1 VGGVDE
7 QPHVLLAELT
17 RVLARTKPHGPISLR
32 LCLAFSEMLA
42 ADGASITVGI
52 ASPERIV
59 LCATDAPSAGVEDA
73 QEILREG
80 PSLDAYRT
88 GKPVSGL
95 SIAEQRLRWP
105 MLTEMLDT
113 RGPQLC
119 LHAFPVRPVED
130 VLGVVCVYQTAE
142 RGLAVTSDEA
152 QFLANALGVALLGD
166 LDSHSLTDDR
176 WAVRDRLDQATGMV
190 VAQLKIK
197 PEDAAAVL
205 RAHAFAHATTLETV
219 SSWVLDRVLDFSDTD
234 SSDGTQP

>member
-1 VGGVDE
+1 MDE

-17 RVLARTKPHGPISLR
+17 RVLARTEPHGPISLR
-32 LCLAFSEMLA
+32 LCLAFSKMLA

-59 LCATDAPSAGVEDA
+59 LCATDGPAAGVEDA

-88 GKPVSGL
+88 GRAVSGL
-95 SIAEQRLRWP
+95 SVAEQRVRWP
-105 MLTEMLDT
+105 MLAELLDS
-113 RGPQLC
+113 RGPQLS

-130 VLGVVCVYQTAE
+130 VLGVVCVYQTVE
-142 RGLAVTSDEA
+142 HGLAVTSDEA

-166 LDSHSLTDDR
+166 LDAHSLTDDR

-190 VAQLKIK
+190 VAQLKIR
-197 PEDAAAVL
+197 PEDATAVL
-205 RAHAFAHATTLETV
+205 RAHAFAHATTLATV
-219 SSWVLDRVLDFSDTD
+219 SDWVLDRVLDFSDTD
-234 SSDGTQP
+234 SSDGISHD